1 MTSLNHDAAA
11 SPQAMGDHSA
21 GRFQGKFSLAD
32 VVLALGSIVIYVLLD
47 AFSFLHEAD
56 GFPVTPWN
64 PGLGVMFALLVAR
77 GPIYGSVLFVGVL
90 LVEWLILRTELRWYA
105 ALGIAVIVACSYTL
119 VALAVRKL
127 PRFDAT
133 HLRARDVLAVVLA
146 GGVGAIIV
154 TALLTIMLL
163 SLGLFEIGGLSK
175 VAFPMIV
182 GDMIGIA
189 VVTPFL
195 LRLRLFP
202 RHLQVLDRPYAL
214 LEAAGIVVAIAVALW
229 LATRPVVP
237 GAGNMFYVLFLPTV
251 IAAVR
256 YGFDGACS
264 ALLLVQLGLVGLI
277 QFHDIELGQFTDYQ
291 LRLLVLTLTALLVG
305 MLVSER
311 QALDEEAR
319 RTAFKLQEAQAE
331 AARAARLNLA
341 SGMAAALAHE
351 LNQPMTAARAL
362 TRTAQQLV
370 SQSSGD
376 LARVES
382 NLEAAVDQID
392 HAAAVVRQMREF
404 LRRGESQTMPVDIA
418 KAVGDALVLV
428 QPVASVRGIALD
440 LDIDGPLPFVAGN
453 RVQLQQVIINL
464 VNNSMDSIAETKR
477 ADGRVTV
484 VSKCSRLRNEIEIK
498 VQDNGMGIPRE
509 RMTDIFEPLMTSR
522 ENGIGLGL
530 SICQSII
537 QAHHGRIWVS
547 SGDAGATEM
556 TIVLPVMSQPIR
568 KSEQT

>member
-1 MTSLNHDAAA
+1 
-11 SPQAMGDHSA
+11 
-21 GRFQGKFSLAD
+21 
-32 VVLALGSIVIYVLLD
+32 
-47 AFSFLHEAD
+47 
-56 GFPVTPWN
+56 
-64 PGLGVMFALLVAR
+64 
-77 GPIYGSVLFVGVL
+77 
-90 LVEWLILRTELRWYA
+90 
-105 ALGIAVIVACSYTL
+105 
-119 VALAVRKL
+119 
-127 PRFDAT
+127 
-133 HLRARDVLAVVLA
+133 
-146 GGVGAIIV
+146 
-154 TALLTIMLL
+154 
-163 SLGLFEIGGLSK
+163 
-175 VAFPMIV
+175 
-182 GDMIGIA
+182 
-189 VVTPFL
+189 
-195 LRLRLFP
+195 
-202 RHLQVLDRPYAL
+202 
-214 LEAAGIVVAIAVALW
+214 
-229 LATRPVVP
+229 
-237 GAGNMFYVLFLPTV
+237 
-251 IAAVR
+251 
-256 YGFDGACS
+256 
-264 ALLLVQLGLVGLI
+264 
-277 QFHDIELGQFTDYQ
+277 
-291 LRLLVLTLTALLVG
+291 

-392 HAAAVVRQMREF
+392 HAASVVRQMREF

-428 QPVASVRGIALD
+428 QPVATARGIALD
-440 LDIDGPLPFVAGN
+440 LDIDGPLPFVVGN

-477 ADGRVTV
+477 VDGRVTV
-484 VSKCSRLRNEIEIK
+484 VATCSQLRNEIEIK
-498 VQDNGMGIPRE
+498 VQDNGMGIPSE
-509 RMTDIFEPLMTSR
+509 RMTDIFEPLITSR

-556 TIVLPVMSQPIR
+556 TIVLPTMKQPIR
-568 KSEQT
+568 KSEHT